1 MNRRYKLHNELCDIL
16 SCPYSGSECRAYFQP
31 PSAVKMQYP
40 AIVYSLNDIDTEYA
54 NNRIYKTSKAYTVT
68 IIDKNPDSELVDKLL
83 KSSIISKFDRDFT
96 SDNLNHFVFKIMY

>member
-16 SCPYSGSECRAYFQP
+16 ACPYSGSLCRVYFQP
-31 PSAVKMQYP
+31 PSSVKMQYP
-40 AIVYSLNDIDTEYA
+40 AIVYSLNDIDSEYA
-54 NNRIYKTSKAYTVT
+54 NNRVYTALKAYTVT

-83 KSSIISKFDRDFT
+83 KSSIISKFDRSFT

>member
-31 PSAVKMQYP
+31 PSSVKMQYP

-68 IIDKNPDSELVDKLL
+68 IIDK
-83 KSSIISKFDRDFT
+83 T
-96 SDNLNHFVFKIMY
+96 